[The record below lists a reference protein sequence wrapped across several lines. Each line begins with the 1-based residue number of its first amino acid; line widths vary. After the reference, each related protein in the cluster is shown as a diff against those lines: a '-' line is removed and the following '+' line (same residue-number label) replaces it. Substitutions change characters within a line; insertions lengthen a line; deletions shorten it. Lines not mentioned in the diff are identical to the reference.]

1 MSGEFNITYFTPSNL
16 LHDLPN
22 DKLIFFI
29 KIFNV
34 KKYKLTQPNHNLIDA
49 NYF

>member
-22 DKLIFFI
+22 DKLIFLLKYCE
-29 KIFNV
+29 KILV
-34 KKYKLTQPNHNLIDA
+34 DPTRP
-49 NYF
+49 